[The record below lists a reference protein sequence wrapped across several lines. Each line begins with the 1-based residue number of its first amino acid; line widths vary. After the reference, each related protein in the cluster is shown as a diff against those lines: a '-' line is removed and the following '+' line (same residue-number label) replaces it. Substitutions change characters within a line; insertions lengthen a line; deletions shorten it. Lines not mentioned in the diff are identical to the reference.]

1 VIASIVAVITGHMAL
16 KQTKNNP
23 AIGGRGMAIAGLVT
37 GYIGIGLLLAQL
49 LIVVVTFLFIGAFSV
64 PFLFTS

>member
-37 GYIGIGLLLAQL
+37 GYIGIGLLLAQI